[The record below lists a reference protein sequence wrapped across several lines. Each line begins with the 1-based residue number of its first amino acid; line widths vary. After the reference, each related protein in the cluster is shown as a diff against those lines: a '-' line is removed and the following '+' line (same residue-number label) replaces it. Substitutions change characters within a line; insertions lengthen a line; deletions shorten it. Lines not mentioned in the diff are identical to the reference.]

1 MKETLEEAAF
11 RLYPKYISD
20 PYNPSEDLNKYER
33 DIWIQG
39 AKWQQE
45 QAKEIHKAD
54 CINFS
59 IEWENRR
66 DDEDIKSKED
76 LYDLIYKK

>member
-1 MKETLEEAAF
+1 MSLRNDRQTSLDFFIEKMV
-11 RLYPKYISD
+11 
-20 PYNPSEDLNKYER
+20 DLMIGLTFYENQR
-33 DIWIQG
+33 QDLQD
-39 AKWQQE
+39 AYK
-45 QAKEIHKAD
+45 QAKEKHKED

-76 LYDLIYKK
+76 LYDLIFKK

>member
-1 MKETLEEAAF
+1 MHKE
-11 RLYPKYISD
+11 
-20 PYNPSEDLNKYER
+20 
-33 DIWIQG
+33 
-39 AKWQQE
+39 
-45 QAKEIHKAD
+45 D

>member
-1 MKETLEEAAF
+1 MAQQTSVEWLIMQLPVSIRLE
-11 RLYPKYISD
+11 LYAQ
-20 PYNPSEDLNKYER
+20 
-33 DIWIQG
+33 DI
-39 AKWQQE
+39 QE
-45 QAKEIHKAD
+45 QAKEKHKED

-76 LYDLIYKK
+76 LYDSIYKNE

>member
-1 MKETLEEAAF
+1 MAQNSLELLIEEIKRRVSIIQSEPQNMTRELMIDNLAIDLKQYEEMHKE
-11 RLYPKYISD
+11 
-20 PYNPSEDLNKYER
+20 
-33 DIWIQG
+33 
-39 AKWQQE
+39 
-45 QAKEIHKAD
+45 D

>member
-1 MKETLEEAAF
+1 MA
-11 RLYPKYISD
+11 
-20 PYNPSEDLNKYER
+20 
-33 DIWIQG
+33 
-39 AKWQQE
+39 QQTSVEWLFYAMQKTPMTNWHQVLE
-45 QAKEIHKAD
+45 QAKEMHKED